1 MDLLM
6 AISAEEKR
14 CSFKLTLYPARS
26 AAWLAMLACARDGRG
41 REGLSGKSNLE
52 ECPSRKWKMENVFP
66 FVRIQKRVQISV
78 LLQSDM
84 TAEYGT

>member
-26 AAWLAMLACARDGRG
+26 AAWLAMLACVRDGRG
-41 REGLSGKSNLE
+41 CGRQGLSGKSNLE
-52 ECPSRKWKMENVFP
+52 ECPSRKWKMENGKCVP
-66 FVRIQKRVQISV
+66 LRSDSEESAELRII
-78 LLQSDM
+78 
-84 TAEYGT
+84 AE